1 MDNTFPKS
9 EKLYRAVYPPDKV
22 AMFWRRDGSIS
33 SAAFADPNGLSVD
46 RGNFRSNDIIISSS
60 QESNCI
66 QLASTHY
73 KKECGTCH
81 TLLRI

>member
-46 RGNFRSNDIIISSS
+46 RDIIWHEKQKFIIDFLSL
-60 QESNCI
+60 N
-66 QLASTHY
+66 A
-73 KKECGTCH
+73 KK
-81 TLLRI
+81 LQRLINL